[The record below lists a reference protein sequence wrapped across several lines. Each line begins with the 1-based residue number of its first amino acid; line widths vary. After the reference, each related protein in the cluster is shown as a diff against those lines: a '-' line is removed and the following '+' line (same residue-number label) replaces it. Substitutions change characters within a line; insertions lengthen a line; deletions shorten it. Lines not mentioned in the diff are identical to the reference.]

1 MLAKALTSLAAV
13 AALVALGIFLLA
25 GDEAGRSA
33 AFSGALL
40 GAVCAVTAVLGA
52 AYAQRRG
59 LGAWGSLAVVVG
71 GMMFRMVLVAA
82 WAIVAFRFAG
92 ATPVPFLA
100 GFAAMYL
107 PGQGIEI
114 AFLRTKKAAGPDAP
128 DPRG

>member
-13 AALVALGIFLLA
+13 AGLVAVGIFLLA
-25 GDEAGRSA
+25 GTGAVRSA

-40 GAVCAVTAVLGA
+40 GAVCAFTAVLGA
-52 AYAQRRG
+52 GYAQRRG

-71 GMMFRMVLVAA
+71 GMMFRMVLVAV
-82 WAIVAFRFAG
+82 WAVVAFRFAG
-92 ATPVPFLA
+92 AAPVPFLA

-114 AFLRTKKAAGPDAP
+114 VLLRSKKAAGPDAP
-128 DPRG
+128 EPRG